1 MIKKY
6 FFYLICLLALSAC
19 FDSKKGQDNQLNIYN
34 WSDYVDPETVE
45 LFANNNNIK
54 VNYSYYDSNESLEA
68 KILTG
73 QSGYDLVFPGSANMQ
88 RQIKA
93 GAYEKLD
100 KSKIPNYQ
108 LIDPQLLELMQSI
121 DPNND
126 YAIPYFIG
134 INTIAINVEQVKK
147 RIGQKL
153 PEDIWD
159 LVFNPKYTK
168 ELKGC
173 GISLLDSPSEIF
185 PLVLSYL
192 DLDPATDDPEDIN
205 KAYEALK
212 KVRPDIKRFNSS
224 GYINDL
230 ARGDLCVVVGYGG
243 DLNIAA
249 KTAKAANTPFTIK
262 VLAPKTKTAIWIDSA
277 AIPIGAKHVD
287 NAYLYI
293 NHFLEPK
300 IAAQNGNFVTFQPG
314 SKPAKDLMKKEY
326 TENPSIFINEDVIK
340 TGFIIKTFS
349 PILIKKTVKLWQQ
362 LKVEK

>member
-6 FFYLICLLALSAC
+6 FYLIFLFLISAC
-19 FDSKKGQDNQLNIYN
+19 FNSQKKQDNQLNIYN

-45 LFANNNNIK
+45 IFANKNNIK

-73 QSGYDLVFPGSANMQ
+73 QSGYDLVFPGSANIE

-108 LIDPQLLELMQSI
+108 LIDPQLLELMQRI

-126 YAIPYFIG
+126 YAVPYFIG

-147 RIGQKL
+147 RIGQEL
-153 PEDIWD
+153 PQDIWD

-168 ELKGC
+168 KLKTC
-173 GISLLDSPSEIF
+173 GISLLDSPSEVF

-192 DLDPATDDPEDIN
+192 DLDPSTNNPEDIN
-205 KAYEALK
+205 RAYETLK
-212 KVRPDIKRFNSS
+212 KVRSDIKRFNSS

-230 ARGDLCVVVGYGG
+230 ARGELCVVVGYGG

-249 KTAKAANTPFTIK
+249 RTAKEANAPFNIK

-277 AIPIGAKHVD
+277 AIPIGVKHPD

-293 NHFLEPK
+293 NHFLDPE
-300 IAAQNGNFVTFQPG
+300 IAAKNGDFVTFQPG
-314 SKPAKDLMKKEY
+314 SEPAKKLMKKEY
-326 TENPSIFINEDVIK
+326 TENESIFVSNDIIK
-340 TGFIIKTFS
+340 TGFIIKPFS
-349 PILIKKTVKLWQQ
+349 PVLIKKMVKLWQQ